1 MRKIRIFSIEKELLN
16 MKIAFSN
23 AQKPAILN
31 CLQNVGYSKDRL
43 NGYLGKI
50 AEVEKLM
57 QEQKKKQGEKCAK
70 THELRQNWNE
80 IDKIYKRDLAF
91 ARIFFKDNI
100 QAQTTLELSGKRKA
114 TFDGWHEQVRHFYAQ
129 IQSNSMFLDKMQPA
143 GVTEQKINCII
154 NRLKTI
160 SLLKIEQKKQ
170 MGEIR
175 KITEKRNEILN
186 ELSPHYSE
194 LIKFAKMFVTD
205 KQLLESIGVVVK
217 RN

>member
-1 MRKIRIFSIEKELLN
+1 M
-16 MKIAFSN
+16 
-23 AQKPAILN
+23 
-31 CLQNVGYSKDRL
+31 VG
-43 NGYLGKI
+43 
-50 AEVEKLM
+50 
-57 QEQKKKQGEKCAK
+57 
-70 THELRQNWNE
+70 T
-80 IDKIYKRDLAF
+80 
-91 ARIFFKDNI
+91 
-100 QAQTTLELSGKRKA
+100 
-114 TFDGWHEQVRHFYAQ
+114 
-129 IQSNSMFLDKMQPA
+129 
-143 GVTEQKINCII
+143 I

-205 KQLLESIGVVVK
+205 KQLLESIGIVVK